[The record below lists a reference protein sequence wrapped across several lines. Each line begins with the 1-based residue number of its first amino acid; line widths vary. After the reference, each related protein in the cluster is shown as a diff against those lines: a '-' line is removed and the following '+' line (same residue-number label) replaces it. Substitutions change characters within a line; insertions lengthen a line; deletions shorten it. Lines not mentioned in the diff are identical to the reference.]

1 MKWQSNALRY
11 LLEKVSISRA
21 EYVKIFK
28 VSLRTANYDLSML
41 ERLNLI
47 KREGIGR
54 ATRYE
59 LK

>member
-1 MKWQSNALRY
+1 MRY